1 MKVQK
6 RIDVS
11 DPGYPNRQ
19 QFSQYGRLLAGVAA
33 IGLGAAVGRGGD
45 DVRLRGEIAVEPRAP
60 AASSMPVP
68 PPGLIRSGPLPSGTS
83 TNLPV
88 AATNL
93 PPVTA
98 ASTNKPMASPQ
109 APVQIKGRMPAEPR

>member
-6 RIDVS
+6 QRAVTE
-11 DPGYPNRQ
+11 PGYPSRRQ
-19 QFSQYGRLLAGVAA
+19 WSQYGRHLAGVAT
-33 IGLGAAVGRGGD
+33 IGLGAAVGRSGED
-45 DVRLRGEIAVEPRAP
+45 MRLRGDIAVEPRAP
-60 AASSMPVP
+60 VKPAQ
-68 PPGLIRSGPLPSGTS
+68 PLGIPRIESCPSGTS

-88 AATNL
+88 AATNH

-109 APVQIKGRMPAEPR
+109 APVQKKGNMPAEPR